1 MKALIYIF
9 SYPIILIISRLPF
22 SVIYIISDIVCFILH
37 KILGYRKD
45 IVKSNLRLVFPK
57 HSFSQL
63 NKIEKAFYVHLC
75 DIFLEIIKSFGMS
88 KKEMINRFKIKNI
101 EVLKKFEKE
110 NRSIFLICGHYSSWE
125 WMMSLGYHIIHKGI
139 GIYRPIKNPYFD
151 RLIKKI
157 RSKHNAQMITQK
169 NAIEIIKE
177 NELKRELGIYGFAS
191 DQSPR
196 PKNKT
201 YWRKFLG
208 INVPVYTGAER
219 LAREFNIPVV
229 FSKINRIK
237 RGFYEVEFILIS
249 DNPKKIKENEITDTF
264 YNLLEKQIHEDPTQ
278 YFWIHKRFKFARLI
292 P

>member
-22 SVIYIISDIVCFILH
+22 SVIYIISDIVCLILY

-45 IVKSNLRLVFPK
+45 IVKSNLGLVFPK
-57 HSFSQL
+57 YSPGQL

-75 DIFLEIIKSFGMS
+75 DIFLEIIKSLGMS
-88 KKEMINRFKIKNI
+88 KKDMINRFKIKNI

-110 NRSIFLICGHYSSWE
+110 NRSIFLVCGHYGSWE

-157 RSKHNAQMITQK
+157 RSKHNAQMIPQK

-201 YWRKFLG
+201 YWRNFLG
-208 INVPVYTGAER
+208 INVPVYSGAEI
-219 LAREFNIPVV
+219 LAQELNIPVV
-229 FSKINRIK
+229 FSKINRTR

-249 DNPKKIKENEITDTF
+249 DNPKKTKKNEIIDTF
-264 YNLLEKQIHEDPTQ
+264 YNLLEKQILKDPKQ
-278 YFWIHKRFKFARLI
+278 YYWIHKRFKYAKLDS
-292 P
+292 

>member
-237 RGFYEVEFILIS
+237 RGFYEVEFMLIS
-249 DNPKKIKENEITDTF
+249 DNPKKIKDNEITDTF

>member
-1 MKALIYIF
+1 MKALIYILC
-9 SYPIILIISRLPF
+9 YPIILIISRLPF
-22 SVIYIISDIVCFILH
+22 SVLYILSDIVYFFIH
-37 KILGYRKD
+37 KILGYRKKV
-45 IVKSNLRLVFPK
+45 VKDNLRLVFPK

-63 NKIEKAFYVHLC
+63 YKIEKAFYNHLC
-75 DIFLEIIKSFGMS
+75 DIFLEIIKSYGMS
-88 KKEMINRFKIKNI
+88 KKEMIKRFKIKNI
-101 EVLKKFEKE
+101 EVLKKFEKD
-110 NRSIFLICGHYSSWE
+110 NRSIFLICGHYGSWE
-125 WMMSLGYHIIHKGI
+125 WMMSLGYHIIHRGI

-208 INVPVYTGAER
+208 IIVPVYSGAER
-219 LAREFNIPVV
+219 LARELNIPVV

-237 RGFYEVEFILIS
+237 RGFYEVEFMLIS

-292 P
+292 H

>member
-22 SVIYIISDIVCFILH
+22 SVIYIISDIVCLILH

-237 RGFYEVEFILIS
+237 RGFYEVEFMLIS

>member
-1 MKALIYIF
+1 MKALIYILC
-9 SYPIILIISRLPF
+9 YPIILIISRLPF
-22 SVIYIISDIVCFILH
+22 SILYSISDIVYFIIH
-37 KILGYRKD
+37 KILGYRKN
-45 IVKSNLRLVFPK
+45 IVKDNLRLVFPK

-63 NKIEKAFYVHLC
+63 YKIEKGFYIHLC
-75 DIFLEIIKSFGMS
+75 DIFLEIVKSLGMN
-88 KKEMINRFKIKNI
+88 KKEMIERFKIKNI

-110 NRSIFLICGHYSSWE
+110 NRSIFLICGHYASWE
-125 WMMSLGYHIIHKGI
+125 WMMSLGYHIIHQGI
-139 GIYRPIKNPYFD
+139 GIYRPIRNPYFD

-157 RSKHNAQMITQK
+157 RSKHNAQMISQK

-177 NELKRELGIYGFAS
+177 KELKRELGVYGFAS

-201 YWRKFLG
+201 YWRNFLG
-208 INVPVYTGAER
+208 INVPVYSGAEI
-219 LAREFNIPVV
+219 LAKELNIPVI
-229 FSKINRIK
+229 FSKIKRIK

-278 YFWIHKRFKFARLI
+278 YFWIHKRFKFARLV